1 MNKKESKAK
10 LIAIYQERIKQVD
23 EKLKESNL
31 SERQRSMFES
41 EKKIA
46 TEEMAKTQINE

>member
-1 MNKKESKAK
+1 MNKNESKAK
-10 LIAIYQERIKQVD
+10 SLAIFQERIRQVD

-46 TEEMAKTQINE
+46 AEEMAKLSG